1 MIQLYLK
8 FESRK
13 SGSFGRSGMGRIAEW
28 ITTTWFRFT
37 CVLLVGVVCLIIALI
52 PTIPL
57 SQKATLVLVSPIAA
71 IFYWYSFLLCLLVC
85 RYLGTFGKI
94 LAHVLIVYFYLFS
107 RLVVQQ
113 PPLVTLGLSRS

>member
-13 SGSFGRSGMGRIAEW
+13 SGSFGRSRVGRSAEW

-37 CVLLVGVVCLIIALI
+37 CALFVVIFSLCLSPI
-52 PTIPL
+52 PTISS
-57 SQKATLVLVSPIAA
+57 SQKIALVLVSPIAA
-71 IFYWYSFLLCLLVC
+71 VFYWYSFLLCLLVC
-85 RYLGTFGKI
+85 RYLGAFGKV

-107 RLVVQQ
+107 RLIVQQ
-113 PPLVTLGLSRS
+113 PPIVTLGLAKP